1 MIEIHIPVTE
11 LWDEKSQE
19 FININKPLTIQME
32 HSLVSISKWEAKW
45 HKPFLVKYPKKTID
59 EVMSYLECMLLTKNV
74 NPKVVYAI
82 PKSEMERI
90 NAYIEDP
97 MTARQKS
104 DNGKRSREV
113 ITSELIYYWMITY
126 NIPPE
131 YRKWHINRLMSL
143 IEVCN
148 IKNTPPKK
156 ISAMEKYNHYK
167 ALNEARRKKWG
178 TKG

>member
-1 MIEIHIPVTE
+1 
-11 LWDEKSQE
+11 
-19 FININKPLTIQME
+19 
-32 HSLVSISKWEAKW
+32 
-45 HKPFLVKYPKKTID
+45 
-59 EVMSYLECMLLTKNV
+59 MLLTKNV
-74 NPKVVYAI
+74 DPKVVYAI

-97 MTARQKS
+97 MSARQKS

-113 ITSELIYYWMITY
+113 ITSELIYYWMIAY

-131 YRKWHINRLMSL
+131 YRKWHLNRLMSL

-156 ISAMEKYNHYK
+156 ISAMEKYNRYK
-167 ALNEARRKKWG
+167 ALNEARRKKWN